1 MTDSPQ
7 RAPEGW
13 YPDPDGPPDRLRW
26 WDGERWTENR
36 RPDENVRFAPPVAP
50 APVRP
55 AAPGEPAAFALP
67 AAGWWRRVAA
77 TVLDNLVVLGAAAAG
92 GLLVLLVTG
101 SESDAYGTGWVLAI
115 AGALLYP
122 PAFLARNRGRTLGKQ
137 AVGVRVVRRDATSPG
152 FGLAFVREAVV
163 KGVFGVLWLPLVLDC
178 LMPLV
183 DRHNR
188 AVHDI
193 MLGTRVVADDGPP
206 AGAGAR

>member
-1 MTDSPQ
+1 MTDAPRS
-7 RAPEGW
+7 APEGW

-26 WDGERWTENR
+26 WDGERWTEHR
-36 RPDENVRFAPPVAP
+36 RTDESAPFAPPVAP
-50 APVRP
+50 PPVLA

-77 TVLDNLVVLGAAAAG
+77 TLLDNLIVLGAAAAG

-101 SESDAYGTGWVLAI
+101 SESDAYGTGWVLAV
-115 AGALLYP
+115 AGALFYP
-122 PAFLARNRGRTLGKQ
+122 PTFLARNRGRTLGKQ
-137 AVGVRVVRRDATSPG
+137 AVGVRVVGRDAAAPG
-152 FGLAFVREAVV
+152 FGLAFVRETVV
-163 KGVFGVLWLPLVLDC
+163 KGIFGILWLPLLLDC

-183 DRHNR
+183 DRRNR

-193 MLGTRVVADDGPP
+193 MLATRVVADDGRR